1 MRKIL
6 IRQRCYA
13 LFVDLIFFYSISWEI
28 AMVFDLTKKIIITLI
43 IQFFIGDYIR
53 IKVSLVLLLYNKV
66 VYEDMLKSSL
76 SFSIL
81 IKSVI

>member
-1 MRKIL
+1 
-6 IRQRCYA
+6 
-13 LFVDLIFFYSISWEI
+13 
-28 AMVFDLTKKIIITLI
+28 MVFDLTKKIIITLI